1 MFDEFTD
8 DVIKS
13 ISMKTQADRPA
24 TSSDSRWILVWLLA
38 VMFGWAA
45 YATSG
50 QVSPSAGGAEK
61 AARVNTVFQSLKEN
75 SPPSKRPPKNSTI
88 RITEEELNAYLEQ
101 EYRKKPNSGMKS
113 ASVKLFDSDRVAA
126 DSMIDVDE
134 IKTDNSMGLK
144 LLTWM
149 MSGNQMLHAEAR
161 LIFKDN
167 TVAYEL
173 ERAQLNGVTLPNVL
187 VEKLIEVL
195 ARKQSQKIDV
205 TKPIPLSNSITH
217 VEIKR
222 EVLIIQT

>member
-1 MFDEFTD
+1 
-8 DVIKS
+8 
-13 ISMKTQADRPA
+13 MKTQGNRPA
-24 TSSDSRWILVWLLA
+24 KTRDSRRILVWLLA
-38 VMFGWAA
+38 VMCGWAA

-50 QVSPSAGGAEK
+50 QVSPSAGVAEK

-88 RITEEELNAYLEQ
+88 KITEEELNAYLEQ
-101 EYRKKPNSGMKS
+101 EYRKKPHSGMKS

-149 MSGNQMLHAEAR
+149 MSGNQLLHAEAR

-205 TKPIPLSNSITH
+205 TKPIPLSNSIKH